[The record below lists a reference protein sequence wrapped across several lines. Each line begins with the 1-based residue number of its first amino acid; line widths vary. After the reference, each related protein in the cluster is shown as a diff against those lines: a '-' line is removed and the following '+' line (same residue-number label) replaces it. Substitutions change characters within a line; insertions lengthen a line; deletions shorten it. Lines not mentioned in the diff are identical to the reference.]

1 MRVRRGAS
9 PIPKVATFATVAALL
24 VLAACSGSSSDGS
37 GGFTGPGD
45 DGGTE
50 DQGTTTSHSD
60 SGGGTTQDS
69 GHVVGP
75 GADGS
80 VTSPSDSGK
89 DGTPPGDGA
98 ISEAAVGDGAPVVV
112 CSNADDTIVT
122 IDATGAIYPQCN
134 TWKIQGAWYCY
145 ADTAGTS
152 NCVSGAAPYST
163 TDAGMCISG
172 TTAAGS
178 TAYGAG
184 LGFGLNSTLGTAA
197 VKSPIADSTIIGFE
211 ITLSGGTHGSGGSVL
226 NVNMTTSAVAGT
238 YPAVTI
244 PGVAPNSTVTYDVF
258 IKDALEPFVA
268 SSPIAKPGGIY
279 DLQVAIPAGANVQY
293 DYCVTKVKPITATV
307 VPGGSCGSTAAYG
320 PAFCNKPQEYLEEVG
335 NFGVQN
341 DTFANS
347 SGQMCIQATRGG
359 ASCAGF
365 EATFNGFSSTQQYTP
380 GAYPSLIYG
389 WQAGNF
395 YGGYAGGKTVS
406 SLSTATTDW
415 TFSVSNV
422 SQYDAAYDIW
432 LAPTKAPAN
441 ANGGVELMIWLQYS
455 GVQPA
460 GSSGSVA
467 TVTSG
472 GKSFAAHTATISN
485 SGSSWTYLAYLAQS
499 QTSSVSGLDLTPFF
513 KDAESRG
520 LGSGW
525 YLLGI
530 QAGFEV
536 YSASGSVTTT
546 SYDVNVQ

>member
-1 MRVRRGAS
+1 MRLLREASRRRGS
-9 PIPKVATFATVAALL
+9 KVVLVSAFLL
-24 VLAACSGSSSDGS
+24 LAACSGKSGSNGTTGAFGDDSGDEGTTPHPDGGGTLEDAGPDARAGSDGS
-37 GGFTGPGD
+37 MV
-45 DGGTE
+45 
-50 DQGTTTSHSD
+50 S
-60 SGGGTTQDS
+60 
-69 GHVVGP
+69 
-75 GADGS
+75 
-80 VTSPSDSGK
+80 SPDSGK
-89 DGTPPGDGA
+89 DAARGDGG
-98 ISEAAVGDGAPVVV
+98 ISEAAAGDGAPVIV
-112 CSNADDTIVT
+112 CSNTDDTVVT

-134 TWKIQGAWYCY
+134 TWNIQGAWYCY
-145 ADTAGTS
+145 ADAVGTS
-152 NCVSGAAPYST
+152 NCLQGAPPYSAA
-163 TDAGMCISG
+163 DSGMCISG
-172 TTAAGS
+172 TTAAGT

-184 LGFGLNSTLGTAA
+184 MGFGLNSTLGTTS
-197 VKSPIADSTIIGFE
+197 VKSPIADSSIIGFE

-268 SSPIAKPGGIY
+268 SSPTAKPGGIY

-307 VPGGSCGSTAAYG
+307 APAGACGATAAYG

-341 DTFANS
+341 DTFAAS

-365 EATFNGFSSTQQYTP
+365 EATFSGFSSTQQYTP

-415 TFSVSNV
+415 SFAVNNV

-441 ANGGVELMIWLQYS
+441 ANGGLELMIWLQYAG
-455 GVQPA
+455 GVNPADYPA
-460 GSSGSVA
+460 GSVG

-472 GKSFAAHTATISN
+472 GKAFAAHRTTISN

-499 QTSSVSGLDLTPFF
+499 QTSSVSGLDLRPFF
-513 KDAESRG
+513 EDAENRG

-536 YSASGSVTTT
+536 YNASGTVTTT
-546 SYDVNVQ
+546 SYQVNVQ

>member
-1 MRVRRGAS
+1 MRLLREESRRRS
-9 PIPKVATFATVAALL
+9 SRVAVVSALL
-24 VLAACSGSSSDGS
+24 LLAACSAKSGSDDTAFDNDSGNGGATPHPDSGEPSEDAGHDASTGSDGS
-37 GGFTGPGD
+37 PG
-45 DGGTE
+45 
-50 DQGTTTSHSD
+50 SA
-60 SGGGTTQDS
+60 
-69 GHVVGP
+69 P
-75 GADGS
+75 
-80 VTSPSDSGK
+80 DSGK
-89 DGTPPGDGA
+89 GAAVGDGG
-98 ISEAAVGDGAPVVV
+98 ISEAAVTDGPPVIV
-112 CSNADDTIVT
+112 CSNTDDTVVT
-122 IDATGAIYPQCN
+122 IDSTGAIYPQCN

-145 ADTAGTS
+145 ADAVGTS
-152 NCVSGAAPYST
+152 NCVSGAAPYSA
-163 TDAGMCISG
+163 TDSGMCISG
-172 TTAAGS
+172 TTQAGT

-184 LGFGLNSTLGTAA
+184 LGFGLNSTLGTTA
-197 VKSPIADSTIIGFE
+197 VKSAIADSSIIGFE

-258 IKDALEPFVA
+258 IKDALEPFKA
-268 SSPIAKPGGIY
+268 SSPTAKPGGLY

-307 VPGGSCGSTAAYG
+307 APAGACGATAAYG

-341 DTFANS
+341 DTFAAS
-347 SGQMCIQATRGG
+347 SGQMCLQAMRGG

-365 EATFNGFSSTQQYTP
+365 EATFSGFSSTQQYTP

-415 TFSVSNV
+415 SFAVNNV

-432 LAPTKAPAN
+432 LAPTTGPAN
-441 ANGGVELMIWLQYS
+441 ANGGLELMIWLQWAG
-455 GVQPA
+455 GVNPADYPA
-460 GSSGSVA
+460 GSVG

-472 GKSFAAHTATISN
+472 GKTFAAHKTTISN
-485 SGSSWTYLAYLAQS
+485 ASGTWTYLAYLAQS
-499 QTSSVSGLDLTPFF
+499 QTSSVSGLDLMPFF

-536 YSASGSVTTT
+536 YNASGTATTT
-546 SYDVNVQ
+546 SYQVNVQ